1 MKLFSPQEA
10 KQQFRT
16 KQSIDITQVGY
27 MEKTLNNLQN
37 RINTENTNFEKRL
50 AEQRELYGSEKTKL
64 QDELRSLTTEV
75 TGLRAERMN
84 LLIPIDGL
92 KEETEKLNIEAVERL
107 NQIKIKEKELDDLTE
122 STKKRLEF
130 ITDKK
135 EEIESEEEEMLRKKK
150 GIDDE
155 AEMISKSHANL
166 NKLIETFN
174 LEVQK
179 TTRNL
184 SQRESIIE
192 AKEKNCQ
199 DFIKS
204 SEINFKQRESKLKD
218 ERDTLDRAWKELK
231 AKQEKYECKTRRK

>member
-64 QDELRSLTTEV
+64 QAELRSLTTEV

-84 LLIPIDGL
+84 LLIPITGL
-92 KEETEKLNIEAVERL
+92 KEETEKLNADAVERL
-107 NQIKIKEKELDDLTE
+107 QQISIREKETDELLE

-135 EEIESEEEEMLRKKK
+135 EEIETEEERMLLKKK
-150 GIDDE
+150 GIE
-155 AEMISKSHANL
+155 EESEMISESHAKL

-174 LEVQK
+174 LEAQK
-179 TTRNL
+179 KTREL
-184 SQRESIIE
+184 AERESTINM
-192 AKEKNCQ
+192 KEKNVNA
-199 DFIKS
+199 FIKS
-204 SEINFKQRESKLKD
+204 SETNFNYRESKLKD

-231 AKQEKYECKTRRK
+231 IKQEKYECKTRRK